1 MTRLEVRLKRESR
14 EAAVSDSETEL
25 DLVLFRVPLT
35 NAERGQATSKTYAVR
50 YRDEQ
55 DITNRSELYR
65 KKVVSIAVCISE
77 SCLEGGL
84 KITPTYAKRAGYFH
98 RPSASDVSV

>member
-65 KKVVSIAVCISE
+65 KKGISN
-77 SCLEGGL
+77 G
-84 KITPTYAKRAGYFH
+84 FH
-98 RPSASDVSV
+98 RSVHFRIVFGGGVKNHPYLRKASRVFPSSISL